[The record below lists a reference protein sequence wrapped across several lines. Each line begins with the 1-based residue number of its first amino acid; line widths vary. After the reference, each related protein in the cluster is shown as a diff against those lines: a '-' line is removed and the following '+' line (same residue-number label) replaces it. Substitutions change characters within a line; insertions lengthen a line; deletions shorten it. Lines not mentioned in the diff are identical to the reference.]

1 MRGRTLRTILRWS
14 LPVIL
19 GLNGAVMMTVPAQ
32 WYPAV
37 PGVILTGPYNGHFIR
52 DIGAAYLATAGG
64 LGWWALD
71 RKSGLSSA
79 FVAAVFLDLHAMIH
93 LITPFIPGCGGRPL
107 HDLIRDFAGVFLPA
121 IAASLI
127 VWRGFKSREA

>member
-1 MRGRTLRTILRWS
+1 MRNWWKWI
-14 LPVIL
+14 LPVVL
-19 GLNGAVMMTVPAQ
+19 GLNGAVMMATPEA

-37 PGVILTGPYNGHFIR
+37 PGVILTGPFNGHFIR

-64 LGWWALD
+64 LSWWALD
-71 RKSGLSSA
+71 RKAGLSGV

-93 LITPFIPGCGGRPL
+93 LITPFVPGCGGRPV

-121 IAASLI
+121 IIASLI
-127 VWRGFKSREA
+127 VWRGFKTRET